1 MRTLA
6 ALASVA
12 AITGIVA
19 CSADKA
25 VPTEFETTV
34 PLYARGGNADVN
46 MRTHMS
52 GDEEVL
58 AGTITPASSEAQG
71 EAIFRVNGTM
81 VEFRLIASNIH
92 NVIMSHI
99 HCDIPGSNGPIAQW
113 LFPQTTGGPQLP
125 NPGLTVQNGV
135 LATGTFN
142 AAGVHCPTETGAGG
156 SANPANGVLLLT
168 AIRNGWT
175 YVNVHTNDGVA
186 PTNTGPGDFPG
197 GEIRG
202 QLLHGEN

>member
-6 ALASVA
+6 AFASVVA
-12 AITGIVA
+12 IVA
-19 CSADKA
+19 CSPEHK

-34 PLYARGGNADVN
+34 PLYANAGGAPEV
-46 MRTHMS
+46 MTTHLS

-58 AGTITPASSEAQG
+58 AGAITPALSDAQG
-71 EAIFRVNGTM
+71 QAIFRIRGTK

-99 HCDIPGSNGPIAQW
+99 HCDVPGANGPIAQW

-125 NPGLTVQNGV
+125 NPGITDQDGV
-135 LATGTFN
+135 LASGTIDLAGVN
-142 AAGVHCPTETGAGG
+142 CPIDTAAGGAD
-156 SANPANGVLLLT
+156 NPANGMPLLT

-186 PTNTGPGDFPG
+186 PANTGPGDFPG

-202 QLLHGEN
+202 QLNQ

>member
-6 ALASVA
+6 AFASVVA
-12 AITGIVA
+12 IVA
-19 CSADKA
+19 CSPEQK

-34 PLYARGGNADVN
+34 PLYANAGGAPEV
-46 MRTHMS
+46 MTTHLS
-52 GDEEVL
+52 GNEEVL
-58 AGTITPASSEAQG
+58 AGAITPALSDAQG
-71 EAIFRVNGTM
+71 QAIFRIRGTK

-99 HCDIPGSNGPIAQW
+99 HCDVPGANGPIAQW

-125 NPGLTVQNGV
+125 NPGITDQDGV
-135 LATGTFN
+135 LASGTIDLAGVN
-142 AAGVHCPTETGAGG
+142 CPIDTAAGGAD
-156 SANPANGVLLLT
+156 NPANGMPLLT

-186 PTNTGPGDFPG
+186 PANTGPGDFPG

-202 QLLHGEN
+202 QLNQ

>member
-6 ALASVA
+6 ALASVVA
-12 AITGIVA
+12 IVA
-19 CSADKA
+19 CSSEQN

-34 PLYARGGNADVN
+34 PLYANGGGAPEVLT
-46 MRTHMS
+46 THLS

-58 AGTITPASSEAQG
+58 AGAITPAISPAQG
-71 EAIFRVNGTM
+71 QAVFRIRGTM

-99 HCDIPGSNGPIAQW
+99 HCDVPGANGPIAQW

-125 NPGLTVQNGV
+125 NPGIVDQDGV
-135 LATGTFN
+135 LASGTIDLAGVN
-142 AAGVHCPTETGAGG
+142 CPIDTAAGGA
-156 SANPANGVLLLT
+156 SNPANGVPLLT

-186 PTNTGPGDFPG
+186 PANTGPGDFPG
-197 GEIRG
+197 GEVRG
-202 QLLHGEN
+202 QLNQ

>member
-1 MRTLA
+1 MKRLVA
-6 ALASVA
+6 FA
-12 AITGIVA
+12 AIAAMVG
-19 CSADKA
+19 CSSDQN
-25 VPTEFETTV
+25 VPTESVITM
-34 PLYARGGNADVN
+34 PLYAKGGNAADI
-46 MRTHMS
+46 MGTHLS

-58 AGTITPASSEAQG
+58 ATSPTPAVSLAQG
-71 EAIFRVNGTM
+71 QAIFRINGTM

-125 NPGLTVQNGV
+125 NPGIVDQDGV
-135 LATGTFN
+135 LATGTIN
-142 AAGVHCPTETGAGG
+142 LAGVNCPVETGAGG
-156 SANPANGVLLLT
+156 STNPANGIPLLT
-168 AIRNGWT
+168 AMRNGWT

-202 QLLHGEN
+202 QLEHGEN

>member
-1 MRTLA
+1 MRSLVALA
-6 ALASVA
+6 AIVA
-12 AITGIVA
+12 IVA
-19 CSADKA
+19 CSSEQN
-25 VPTEFETTV
+25 VPTEFEVST
-34 PLYARGGNADVN
+34 PLYAKGGNAADIMN
-46 MRTHMS
+46 THLS

-58 AGTITPASSEAQG
+58 AGAITPALSEAQG
-71 EAIFRVNGTM
+71 QAIFRVTGTM

-99 HCDIPGSNGPIAQW
+99 HCDIPGANGPIAQW

-125 NPGLTVQNGV
+125 NPGLTTQNGV

-142 AAGVHCPTETGAGG
+142 AAGVNCPADTN
-156 SANPANGVLLLT
+156 NPASGMPLLT
-168 AIRNGWT
+168 AMRNGWI

-186 PTNTGPGDFPG
+186 PANTGPGDFPG

-202 QLLHGEN
+202 QVEHGEN

>member
-1 MRTLA
+1 MKIPSALA
-6 ALASVA
+6 AIVA
-12 AITGIVA
+12 IVA
-19 CSADKA
+19 CSSEQN

-34 PLYARGGNADVN
+34 PLYAKGGNADIN
-46 MRTHMS
+46 MGTHLS

-58 AGTITPASSEAQG
+58 ASTPNPSVSDAVGQ
-71 EAIFRVNGTM
+71 AIFRIDGTV

-113 LFPQTTGGPQLP
+113 LFPNTATGPALAA
-125 NPGLTVQNGV
+125 PGIVDQDGV
-135 LATGTFN
+135 LASGTVDL
-142 AAGVHCPTETGAGG
+142 AGVNCPIDTAPGG
-156 SANPANGVLLLT
+156 SANPANGVPLLT
-168 AIRNGWT
+168 AMRNGWT
-175 YVNVHTNDGVA
+175 YVNVHTNDGVS

-202 QLLHGEN
+202 QLEHGEN